1 MFPGVSAYVADQY
14 YQYYVEDRAPTGVW
28 YVDQLLNGGF
38 KRGEIY
44 LVAGEAGQGKTIFS
58 LQFLKTG
65 AELYEEPG
73 LYITVD
79 EPSEDVK
86 RGVKASLGW
95 DLDALEE
102 QQKLVF
108 VDLRTHFKAYAQS
121 EKVTAD
127 PREVAKVIIDHVRK
141 YNIKRL
147 VIDPI
152 APLLITS
159 HTDVLWVREY
169 MRELVFQLKR
179 LKDVTTVMTSEIP
192 TGENKISR
200 FGVEEY
206 LASGV
211 IKLELQEYRGF
222 VFRVMFIRKMRWTP
236 VRPQKLVFEIY
247 PQYGIY
253 VIDRLENFIKSIDGW
268 YAQMQQPAL
277 AAPQT

>member
-1 MFPGVSAYVADQY
+1 MSYQEQYVYDYQDY
-14 YQYYVEDRAPTGVW
+14 YPTYDNRCPTGIW
-28 YVDQLLNGGF
+28 YIDQLLQGGF
-38 KRGEIY
+38 RKGEIY
-44 LVAGEAGQGKTIFS
+44 LIAGEAGQGKTIFS

-73 LYITVD
+73 LYITID

-86 RGVKASLGW
+86 RGVRESLGW
-95 DLDALEE
+95 DLDTLES
-102 QQKLVF
+102 QNKLIF
-108 VDLRTHFKAYAQS
+108 VDLRTHFRTYAKE

-127 PREVAKVIIDHVRK
+127 PREIAKIILEYVK
-141 YNIKRL
+141 KFGVKRL

-152 APLLITS
+152 APLIITS

-169 MRELVFQLKR
+169 MRELVFQLRKF
-179 LKDVTTVMTSEIP
+179 KDITTLMTSEIP

-211 IKLELQEYRGF
+211 IKLELMEYRGF
-222 VFRVMFIRKMRWTP
+222 VFRVMFIRKMRWTA

-247 PQYGIY
+247 PHYGIY
-253 VIDRLENFIKSIDGW
+253 VLDRLENYMKQVDAW
-268 YAQMQQPAL
+268 YASLSQQQ
-277 AAPQT
+277 APTVT